1 MLSNEIE
8 GLDFE
13 GLSLG
18 WEVYGISDKELNDL
32 MSEEVEM
39 RTKKKTMV
47 VVETETNE
55 EAEAV
60 ANVLKENGYSPRI
73 KTS

>member
-1 MLSNEIE
+1 
-8 GLDFE
+8 
-13 GLSLG
+13 
-18 WEVYGISDKELNDL
+18 

-55 EAEAV
+55 EAQAV
-60 ANVLKENGYSPRI
+60 ANVLKENGYSPKI